1 MLFTKDTCR
10 YIFESNDIE
19 IYNKMIN
26 MQYEFNVSIGK
37 DHKTQ
42 QFKTYIEVYN
52 LLQALSDEVVESK
65 NCFNWKWWSKEGKE
79 YPLFTHIIDLQN
91 YHIELIDMLHF
102 ILSLNILVPTEINS
116 FMLTNVYL
124 NTLSVNSIDTIKN
137 NISFRYFILESLLS
151 EIQSIKY
158 YLISNDLIDIP
169 NQNVYYL
176 NDKFL
181 FKNLNHLVKICWN
194 ILGTLLIHCDNLTFE
209 DIYKMYSLKM
219 ETNKTRQKNNYS
231 VKDKT
236 EDDNKNLYKDF
247 LMIEKE

>member
-1 MLFTKDTCR
+1 M
-10 YIFESNDIE
+10 
-19 IYNKMIN
+19 
-26 MQYEFNVSIGK
+26 
-37 DHKTQ
+37 
-42 QFKTYIEVYN
+42 
-52 LLQALSDEVVESK
+52 
-65 NCFNWKWWSKEGKE
+65 
-79 YPLFTHIIDLQN
+79 
-91 YHIELIDMLHF
+91 
-102 ILSLNILVPTEINS
+102 
-116 FMLTNVYL
+116 
-124 NTLSVNSIDTIKN
+124 
-137 NISFRYFILESLLS
+137 ESLLS
-151 EIQSIKY
+151 EIQTIKY

-169 NQNVYYL
+169 NQNMYYL

-236 EDDNKNLYKDF
+236 EDDNKNLYEDF